1 MIEVVQLD
9 LNDNLL
15 NVFKSMTQAEQE
27 TGVLVCN
34 ISSCCNGR
42 FKSAGGYKWIK
53 KEKEEKMETIN
64 IKFDEKQLEEVVKKI
79 TEELKK
85 EKANFYELSDTKHEE
100 LKKWSVMYLE
110 FNEVD
115 DTSNKGKLYFGHL
128 FNTLSKECA
137 SDFDFSEY
145 GRDQVDEL
153 KSQGWKEEVF
163 YK

>member
-1 MIEVVQLD
+1 
-9 LNDNLL
+9 
-15 NVFKSMTQAEQE
+15 
-27 TGVLVCN
+27 
-34 ISSCCNGR
+34 
-42 FKSAGGYKWIK
+42 
-53 KEKEEKMETIN
+53 METIN

-100 LKKWSVMYLE
+100 LKKWSLMYLE

-145 GRDQVDEL
+145 GREQVEKL
-153 KSQGWKEEVF
+153 KSQGWKEEVVLNERI
-163 YK
+163 